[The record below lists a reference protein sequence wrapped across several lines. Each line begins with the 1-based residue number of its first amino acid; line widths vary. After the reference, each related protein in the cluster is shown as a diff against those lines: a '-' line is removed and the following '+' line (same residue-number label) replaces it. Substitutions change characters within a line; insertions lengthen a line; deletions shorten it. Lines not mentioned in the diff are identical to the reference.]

1 MWKSATIGL
10 LAIWLLAAPFVLR
23 SSTSNLYNDWLV
35 GAIVTIAAIVMSDRR
50 VWERPIAAGA
60 GIWLFISG
68 FVPSVL
74 RGRAAIETDVTIAL
88 VLIVAAISAGIHL
101 REEVR
106 ELDRL
111 GVL

>member
-1 MWKSATIGL
+1 MSEPG
-10 LAIWLLAAPFVLR
+10 APGEHLMFWVHTGRGHVRLTGGEQHR
-23 SSTSNLYNDWLV
+23 ID
-35 GAIVTIAAIVMSDRR
+35 
-50 VWERPIAAGA
+50 AGA

-74 RGRAAIETDVTIAL
+74 RGRGAIETDVAVAL

-106 ELDRL
+106 ELDSL
-111 GVL
+111 GVLPEARV